1 MSFVM
6 TGWLAYLGQR
16 LELMHGEV
24 REENDHVV
32 LRSDGQLAYLGQ
44 RLELVHGEVR
54 EKDDQDV
61 LRYDRSV
68 SLPWAAS

>member
-1 MSFVM
+1 MLSFVM
-6 TGWLAYLGQR
+6 TGQLAYLGQR

-24 REENDHVV
+24 REEDDHV
-32 LRSDGQLAYLGQ
+32 
-44 RLELVHGEVR
+44 
-54 EKDDQDV
+54 V

>member
-1 MSFVM
+1 MSIVM
-6 TGWLAYLGQR
+6 TGRLANLGQR

-32 LRSDGQLAYLGQ
+32 LR
-44 RLELVHGEVR
+44 
-54 EKDDQDV
+54 
-61 LRYDRSV
+61 YDRSV

>member
-6 TGWLAYLGQR
+6 TGRLAYLGQR
-16 LELMHGEV
+16 FELMHGDF
-24 REENDHVV
+24 REEDDHV
-32 LRSDGQLAYLGQ
+32 
-44 RLELVHGEVR
+44 
-54 EKDDQDV
+54 V